1 MLSNIQSNGNKDMK
15 KNISKIL
22 CPYDG
27 SESSNFAFNNT
38 LNLAKSLDSEILVL
52 TCIKDRATFGFFKLK
67 SDKENIKNQKK
78 WAEKRISQLQTE
90 CDEKGISMK
99 SKIVKCDII
108 SNEVIDYAKKENVD
122 IITMSNSKNRTP
134 AEKMYSESMVDKVME
149 KTPCTFVLIK

>member
-1 MLSNIQSNGNKDMK
+1 MLSNIQSIGNKDMK

-27 SESSNFAFNNT
+27 TESSDFAFNNT
-38 LNLAKSLDSEILVL
+38 LNLAKTLDSEILVL

-78 WAEKRISQLQTE
+78 WAEKRISQLK
-90 CDEKGISMK
+90 EKCEEEGLSMK
-99 SKIVKCDII
+99 SKIIKCDII
-108 SNEVIDYAKKENVD
+108 SNEIVDYAKKENVD
-122 IITMSNSKNRTP
+122 IITMSNSKNRSA

-149 KTPCTFVLIK
+149 KTPCTFMLIK